1 MTPRRVAQPAN
12 QSVVKQ
18 DDLVL
23 HVRTDYDPE
32 VLRLDRYEGF
42 LEALC
47 GDREFQ
53 KDAIRAACRLLGGGL
68 YANTEELAAEN
79 YAVNEL
85 LGEHYGSLSNLGAA
99 LPFRGKL
106 ACTIDLATATGKS
119 WVMYGIA
126 QILLAEGV
134 VDRVLLLCP
143 SLTIEAA
150 LHQKFNLLAGS
161 SQLKDL
167 LPDNSVYRNP
177 NIVNADESTKPGDIC
192 IENIDATYQHV
203 RSSVRDSFEGRGAT
217 TLVISDEAHHIYSPP
232 TAGTRAIKRWKE
244 FLDGDA
250 FGFTRHVGLSGTCYV
265 GNDYIADVIYR
276 YSLREAMEDGR
287 VKEVRYVS
295 KDDNSGE
302 QERFQKIL
310 SLHEE
315 NRARH
320 PGVKPLSILVTAR
333 VAGAVEV
340 ADSFVDFLTK
350 TLKMSKTEAAARVL
364 VVTSAAEH
372 KANVARLPYVDDPT
386 DPTEWIISVSML
398 TEGWD
403 VQNIFQI
410 VPHEKRA
417 FSSKLL
423 IAQVL
428 GRGLRVPI
436 GMSRPAVWVFN
447 HSSWSNE
454 IEDLVMEVLDNE
466 RRLQSYPVTEGAHG
480 THQFEVHQLTYNT
493 RIIEQDLP
501 LKNGDGQVNLFER
514 GYVNFE
520 TQPEDV
526 TRHTTF
532 RDALNQHSEFDHV
545 TTVSFVYYTVDDVVQ
560 KLRNR
565 LKSVDAEGATS
576 YAKDY
581 PPSRLRQVIDKSLEQ
596 IEETRGVVSEQ
607 NLQHALR
614 ALGNTKRRMARTARI
629 ERDPDQLYLI
639 SSAEMRTRSV
649 GLGAFRKEA
658 TVFYDSESL
667 EVSEDVDIRILTDL
681 TKPDSIYPRQAAWKV
696 DNFHF
701 FKSPT
706 NVVLTTHGP
715 EREFARRLFDPTI
728 AEKLDGWLKAPDT
741 SFYEISYSWRRGD
754 HTRQGRFNPDLFL
767 KLAGVNQILVV
778 ELKDDG
784 DDSEENKAKY
794 RFAHN
799 HFELINSL
807 QTDCDY
813 AMKFVSPAS
822 FDAFFDALQR
832 GRALGFRSSLQAA
845 LDD

>member
-1 MTPRRVAQPAN
+1 VTKTDGE
-12 QSVVKQ
+12 SVVKQ

-23 HVRTDYDPE
+23 RVRTDYDPE

-47 GDREFQ
+47 STREFQ
-53 KDAIRAACRLLGGGL
+53 KDSIRAACRFLGGGQ

-79 YAVNEL
+79 YAANEL
-85 LGEHYGSLSNLGAA
+85 LGEHYGSLSNLTAA
-99 LPFRGKL
+99 LPFRNRR

-167 LPDNSVYRNP
+167 LPESSVYRNP
-177 NIVNADESTKPGDIC
+177 NIVNADETTKAGDIC

-203 RSSVRDSFEGRGAT
+203 RSSVRDSFAGNGAT
-217 TLVISDEAHHIYSPP
+217 TLVLSDEAHHIYSPP
-232 TAGTRAIKRWKE
+232 VAGTRAIKRWKE
-244 FLDGDA
+244 FLESDE

-276 YSLREAMEDGR
+276 YSLREAMEEGR
-287 VKEVRYVS
+287 VKEVRYVA

-310 SLHEE
+310 ALHEE
-315 NRARH
+315 NRARY
-320 PGVKPLSILVTAR
+320 PSVKPLSIVVTAR
-333 VAGAVEV
+333 VAGAIEV

-350 TLKMSKTEAAARVL
+350 TLKTSKAEAASRVL

-372 KANVARLPYVDDPT
+372 KNNVARLPYVDDPT
-386 DPTEWIISVSML
+386 DPTEWIFSVSML

-403 VQNIFQI
+403 VQNVFQI

-447 HSSWSNE
+447 HSSWSDE

-466 RRLQSYPVTEGAHG
+466 RRLRSYPTTEGAHG
-480 THQFEVHQLTYNT
+480 SHHFDVYQLTYDT
-493 RIIEQDLP
+493 RIIEQELP

-520 TQPEDV
+520 TQPEEV
-526 TRHTTF
+526 KRHTTF
-532 RDALNQHSEFDHV
+532 RDALDQRSDFDHV
-545 TTVSFVYYTVDDVVQ
+545 TTVSFIYYTVDDVVQ

-565 LKSVDAEGATS
+565 LKSVDAEGATT

-581 PPSRLRQVIDKSLEQ
+581 PPSRLRKVIDKSLER
-596 IEETRGVVSEQ
+596 IEERRGVVSEQ

-614 ALGNTKRRMARTARI
+614 ALGNTKRKMAKTARI
-629 ERDPDQLYLI
+629 ERDPDQLYLV
-639 SSAEMRTRSV
+639 SSTGIRTRSV

-667 EVSEDVDIRILTDL
+667 QESEDVDVRILTDL
-681 TKPDSIYPRQAAWKV
+681 TKPDSVYPRQAAWKV

-715 EREFARRLFDPTI
+715 EREFVRRMFEPAI
-728 AEKLDGWLKAPDT
+728 AERLDGWYKAPDT
-741 SFYEISYSWRRGD
+741 GFYEIAYSWRRGD
-754 HTRQGRFNPDLFL
+754 HTRQGKFNPDLFL
-767 KLAGVNQILVV
+767 RLVDGNQILVV

-794 RFAHN
+794 RFAQD
-799 HFELINSL
+799 HFELINAL
-807 QTDCDY
+807 QADHQY
-813 AMKFVSPAS
+813 ALKFISPIS
-822 FDAFFDALQR
+822 YDAFFDALQR
-832 GRALGFRSSLQAA
+832 GDAMGFRSSLQVA
-845 LDD
+845 LGD